1 MIASAFLNRSMP
13 ATRRVPGFRPAVM
26 PFLGTVWMVCLPLA
40 VSPLPAQP
48 AVAVRRGT
56 VEWSVGGGTA
66 DERITVTR
74 VVGLA
79 VSAAGQLFVADGDN
93 AHIVVYPPGG
103 GAPTVI
109 GRAGGGPGEFRRLGV
124 LAVHRQQ
131 LLVRDEGSMRLHR
144 FALAGA
150 KATYAGS
157 VPLPELLAGA
167 GRPLFLLADGS
178 SYEEGLVVHHRD
190 GALRP
195 SRLHRGANGKIL
207 REDTLVVP
215 PGADEGVQ
223 KTRIP
228 QRDATGAVVGVSERT
243 LLLPFG
249 ARWLRAY
256 GPDGLRADV
265 VTSRYEVRIYDR
277 QERLLTT
284 VRRTPPRVGIS
295 WREATAKR
303 EQWGGLQ
310 AGTFPSLPSTKPPV
324 QALAWSRDGHLWVER
339 AVADGR
345 LREADVFDQR
355 GTLVGQVAWPAALD
369 LLNGLPWID
378 RWTVWAVQ
386 RSEEA
391 DDQVVRVRFAA
402 TPPG

>member
-167 GRPLFLLADGS
+167 GRPLFLLPDGS

-249 ARWLRAY
+249 APRTVPMAC
-256 GPDGLRADV
+256 GP
-265 VTSRYEVRIYDR
+265 TWS
-277 QERLLTT
+277 
-284 VRRTPPRVGIS
+284 PPGTRCAS
-295 WREATAKR
+295 TTAKS
-303 EQWGGLQ
+303 
-310 AGTFPSLPSTKPPV
+310 AC
-324 QALAWSRDGHLWVER
+324 
-339 AVADGR
+339 
-345 LREADVFDQR
+345 
-355 GTLVGQVAWPAALD
+355 
-369 LLNGLPWID
+369 
-378 RWTVWAVQ
+378 
-386 RSEEA
+386 
-391 DDQVVRVRFAA
+391 
-402 TPPG
+402 